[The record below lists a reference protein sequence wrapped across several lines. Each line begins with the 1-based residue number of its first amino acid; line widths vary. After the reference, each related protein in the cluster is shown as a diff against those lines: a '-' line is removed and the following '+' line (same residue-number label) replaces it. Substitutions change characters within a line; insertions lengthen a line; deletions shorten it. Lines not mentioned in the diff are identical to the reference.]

1 MKSWAKDTKSIKRKN
16 RDILLHKIEFQEKIL
31 NNLRKKYKIYDN
43 EKLKVIQ
50 VLNNQNLNYS
60 KKK

>member
-16 RDILLHKIEFQEKIL
+16 RDILLYKIEFQEKIL

-50 VLNNQNLNYS
+50 VLNN
-60 KKK
+60 